1 MELITEYLTPQEA
14 ADILKV
20 SVDTIINKFQ
30 RRKGVLNL
38 GGAESRF
45 KRKYRVLRIPRD
57 VLEEYILESR
67 IN

>member
-1 MELITEYLTPQEA
+1 MQLLSEYFTPQEA

-20 SVDTIINKFQ
+20 STDTIINKFQ

-45 KRKYRVLRIPRD
+45 KRRYRVLRIP
-57 VLEEYILESR
+57 
-67 IN
+67 